1 MKLYHSVDTRS
12 LRCVWLLEELGLSYD
27 LELVPFPPR
36 VKTPE
41 FLAVNPLGT
50 LPYLVDGETKMSES
64 IAILEYLLNRYD
76 GGGLRVT
83 PDEADYGSWLNWMHF
98 GEASLANIQA
108 TILRYTLF
116 LPKPQR
122 LPVVGEDLSV
132 FLQERLKVLD
142 AGLQGKTY
150 LCGERFTAADIS
162 VGYAL
167 LLSSL
172 FGYQKNFTPTITAY
186 FDRLQS
192 RSAYQAARAKS

>member
-12 LRCVWLLEELGLSYD
+12 LRCVWLLEELGMSYD
-27 LELVPFPPR
+27 LDVVPFPPR
-36 VKTPE
+36 VKAPE

-50 LPYLVDGETKMSES
+50 LPYLVDGDTKMSES
-64 IAILEYLLNRYD
+64 VAILEYLLNRYD
-76 GGGLRVT
+76 GGELRLT

-132 FLQERLKVLD
+132 FLQERLKMLD

-172 FGYQKNFTPTITAY
+172 FGYQKYFTPAITAY

>member
-12 LRCVWLLEELGLSYD
+12 LRCVWLLEELGMSYD
-27 LELVPFPPR
+27 LDVVPFPPR
-36 VKTPE
+36 VKAPE

-50 LPYLVDGETKMSES
+50 LPYLVDGDTKMSES
-64 IAILEYLLNRYD
+64 VAILEYLLNRYD
-76 GGGLRVT
+76 GGELRLT
-83 PDEADYGSWLNWMHF
+83 PDESDHGSWLNWMHF

-172 FGYQKNFTPTITAY
+172 FGYQKYFTPAITVY